1 MKPLNVADLHIHTT
15 ASDGAC
21 TAREVANLAHSAGL
35 EIIAITDH
43 DSIDG
48 LENPRLDGLEIVP
61 GVELSASFE
70 GREVHILGYFIEV
83 GNETLREML
92 KSLQQKRK
100 ARLFTILRKL
110 AEENVEIR
118 AADVFSSAGDGSI
131 SRLHV
136 AEALI
141 DGGHSANL
149 YEAFR
154 DYLGPEGAA
163 FVPKPN
169 LTVAEAVRIAHSAG
183 GTAVLAHPGSNFSA
197 EEIESFAAAGLDG
210 IETCYPSHSL
220 EETARHSALAEKLG
234 LVITGGSDFH
244 GRRYADTPI
253 GAARVDRETV
263 ERLFERTGRNA
274 LRRLA

>member
-21 TAREVANLAHSAGL
+21 TPRQVANLARAAGL

-48 LENPRLDGLEIVP
+48 LENPGLDGLEIIP

-70 GREVHILGYFIEV
+70 GREVHILGYFVEP
-83 GNETLREML
+83 GNRALRETL
-92 KSLQQKRK
+92 KSLQQKRR

-110 AEENVEIR
+110 AEKDVEIR
-118 AADVFSSAGDGSI
+118 AADVFNSAGDGSI

-169 LTVAEAVRIAHSAG
+169 LSVAEAVHIAHSAG
-183 GTAVLAHPGSNFSA
+183 GVAVLAHPGSGFLA
-197 EEIESFAAAGLDG
+197 EEVESFADAGLDG
-210 IETCYPSHSL
+210 IEACYPSHSL
-220 EETARHSALAEKLG
+220 NETALHNALAERLG
-234 LVITGGSDFH
+234 LVVTGGSDFH

-253 GAARVDRETV
+253 GAARVDRDTV
-263 ERLFERTGRNA
+263 EKLFERTGRNA
-274 LRRLA
+274 VRRLA